1 MKDSI
6 KREQNEFTSY
16 AERENLRTKCKEIK
30 YQQKCVR
37 KLVEE
42 TIDLLR
48 LTGHRKTLI
57 FKAPTGSG
65 KTVMASQLLADLT
78 EELQSRGDSPYQQVA
93 FIWIAPNKLHQQSY
107 FKMKNYFTET
117 RLLKPVMYDEIDQS
131 DGVIKAGEILFVN
144 WESINKEKNVMV
156 RDSEQN
162 ASLYEITRRTQEEAG
177 LPIVV
182 VIDEEHLFWSKSADK
197 SAKVLQKINPKVEIR
212 ISATPKTNSDHK
224 VTIDR
229 QEVVNE
235 EMIKKQVV
243 LNPDITKG
251 YNDENELNIHLIQC
265 ALQKRNLLAE
275 AYKKEG
281 TNINPL
287 LLIQLPN
294 DTSESMSSEDLAIAE
309 QVKTYLREIKDI
321 TTENKKLAVWL
332 SNEKE
337 NLEGLEE
344 PDNMTEV
351 LLFKQA
357 IALGWDCPRAAV
369 LLIFRKLQSNQ
380 FTIQTVGR
388 ILRMPEQKFY
398 KNDLLN
404 VGYVY
409 TDISKDQIQI
419 VAEDMDYLNKDAL
432 QAVRREN
439 LNNVALQ
446 SYYSVY
452 KSSDRNRLGP
462 DFKKELID
470 CFSRNWLVK
479 WQQFS
484 FSFDDDEAQEAEPAQ
499 NVAEQNRRQIER
511 NQHIKFDVLRLGVE
525 VPENIVF
532 QNEVGIIDVEKNK
545 HEFARSAGE
554 VRRIY
559 IDFCR
564 SLLGSFEK
572 AHSTDVLAGYLL
584 QAMEELFELFET
596 DAMKVILYYANKP
609 KFTDIILKALANYER
624 KLQERQRK
632 AKERAFEKYTWEVP
646 AERLYKEST
655 HHVMS
660 KVEEHALLPFIEL
673 NTVSNPERRFS
684 EFLEA
689 NKEYIDWWYKN
700 GDEGKQHY
708 SIPYENSQKEKALFY
723 VDFVIRMKSG
733 QVFLFDTKTENS
745 DSEAPN
751 KHNALIDYMADKG
764 LKGGV
769 IVEKDD
775 VWYYSPLHIDTTSD
789 VRGWDAFIPDQYV

>member
-1 MKDSI
+1 M
-6 KREQNEFTSY
+6 
-16 AERENLRTKCKEIK
+16 KEIK
-30 YQQKCVR
+30 YQQKYVR
-37 KLVEE
+37 ELVDM

-65 KTVMASQLLADLT
+65 KTVMASQMLADLT

-131 DGVIKAGEILFVN
+131 EGVIKAGEILFVN

-197 SAKVLQKINPKVEIR
+197 SAKVLQRINPKVEIR

-224 VTIDR
+224 VTVSR
-229 QEVVNE
+229 EEVVGE

-265 ALQKRNLLAE
+265 ALQKRKLLAE
-275 AYKKEG
+275 AYKREG

-294 DTSESMSSEDLAIAE
+294 DTSESMSSEDLAIAD
-309 QVKTYLREIKDI
+309 QVKTYLREVKDI
-321 TTENKKLAVWL
+321 TTDNKKLAVWL
-332 SNEKE
+332 SGEKE

-344 PDNMTEV
+344 QDNMTEV

-432 QAVRREN
+432 QAIRREN
-439 LNNVALQ
+439 LKNVALQ

-470 CFSRNWLVK
+470 CFGRNWLVK

-484 FSFDDDEAQEAEPAQ
+484 FSFDDEEETQETEPQQ
-499 NVAEQNRRQIER
+499 NVAAQNRKQIEQ

-525 VPENIVF
+525 VPENIIF
-532 QNEVGIIDVEKNK
+532 QNELGIIDVEKNK

-559 IDFCR
+559 IDYCR

-609 KFTDIILKALANYER
+609 KFTDIIQKALANYER
-624 KLQERQRK
+624 KLQERQRQ

-673 NTVSNPERRFS
+673 NTVSTPERRFS
-684 EFLEA
+684 EFLEN
-689 NKEYIDWWYKN
+689 NKAYIDWWYKN

-723 VDFVIRMKSG
+723 VDFVVRMKNG

-751 KHNALIDYMADKG
+751 KHNALIDYMADKN
-764 LKGGV
+764 LLGGV
-769 IVEKDD
+769 IVEKND
-775 VWYYSPLHIDTTSD
+775 VWYYSPLHIDSTED
-789 VRGWDAFIPDQYV
+789 VRGWDTFFPDKYV

>member
-1 MKDSI
+1 M
-6 KREQNEFTSY
+6 
-16 AERENLRTKCKEIK
+16 KEIK
-30 YQQKCVR
+30 YQQKYVR
-37 KLVEE
+37 QLVDM

-65 KTVMASQLLADLT
+65 KTVMASQMLADLT

-131 DGVIKAGEILFVN
+131 EGVIKPGEILFVN
-144 WESINKEKNVMV
+144 WESINKAKNVMV

-162 ASLYEITRRTQEEAG
+162 ASLYEITRRTQEEQG

-212 ISATPKTNSDHK
+212 ISATPKTNADHK
-224 VTIDR
+224 VTVSR
-229 QEVVNE
+229 EEVVKE

-265 ALQKRNLLAE
+265 ALQKRKLLAE
-275 AYKKEG
+275 AYKREG

-294 DTSESMSSEDLAIAE
+294 DTSESMSSDDLAIAD
-309 QVKTYLREIKDI
+309 QVKTYLREIKNI
-321 TTENKKLAVWL
+321 TTDNKKLAVWL
-332 SNEKE
+332 SSEKE
-337 NLEGLEE
+337 NLDGLELA
-344 PDNMTEV
+344 DNMTEV

-432 QAVRREN
+432 QAIRRDN

-446 SYYSVY
+446 SFYSVY

-462 DFKKELID
+462 DFKKVLID

-484 FSFDDDEAQEAEPAQ
+484 FSFDDEETAEPEAQQ
-499 NVAEQNRRQIER
+499 NVADENRKLIEQN
-511 NQHIKFDVLRLGVE
+511 QHVKFDVLRLGVE

-532 QNEVGIIDVEKNK
+532 QNELGIIDVEGRK
-545 HEFARSAGE
+545 HEFAKSAGE

-559 IDFCR
+559 IDYCR

-572 AHSTDVLAGYLL
+572 THSTDVLAGYLL

-609 KFTDIILKALANYER
+609 KFTDIIQKALANYER
-624 KLQERQRK
+624 KLQERQRQ

-655 HHVMS
+655 HHVMP

-673 NTVSNPERRFS
+673 NTVSTPERRFS

-689 NKEYIDWWYKN
+689 NKAFIDWWYKN

-708 SIPYENSQKEKALFY
+708 SVPYNNSQGEKALFY
-723 VDFVIRMKSG
+723 VDFVVRMKNG
-733 QVFLFDTKTENS
+733 QVFLFDTKSENS

-751 KHNALIDYMADKG
+751 KHNGLLEYMNKSENEDKH

-769 IVEKDD
+769 IIEKND
-775 VWYYSPLHIDTTSD
+775 VWYYSSFPIETTSD
-789 VRGWDAFIPDQYV
+789 VTGWDAFFPNEYN

>member
-1 MKDSI
+1 M
-6 KREQNEFTSY
+6 
-16 AERENLRTKCKEIK
+16 KEIK
-30 YQQKCVR
+30 YQQKYVR
-37 KLVEE
+37 QLVDM

-48 LTGHRKTLI
+48 LSGHRKTLI
-57 FKAPTGSG
+57 FKAPTCSG
-65 KTVMASQLLADLT
+65 KTVMASQMLADLT

-131 DGVIKAGEILFVN
+131 EGVIKAGEILFVN

-212 ISATPKTNSDHK
+212 ISATPKSNSDHK
-224 VTIDR
+224 VTVSR
-229 QEVVNE
+229 EEVVKE

-265 ALQKRNLLAE
+265 ALQKRKLLAE
-275 AYKKEG
+275 AYKREG

-294 DTSESMSSEDLAIAE
+294 DTSESMSSEDLAIAD
-309 QVKTYLREIKDI
+309 QVKTYLREIKNI

-332 SNEKE
+332 SGEKE

-344 PDNMTEV
+344 QDNMTEV

-432 QAVRREN
+432 QAIRKEN
-439 LNNVALQ
+439 LQNVALQ

-484 FSFDDDEAQEAEPAQ
+484 FSFDDEEETQEPDNSES
-499 NVAEQNRRQIER
+499 VASQNRKQIEQ

-559 IDFCR
+559 IDYCR
-564 SLLGSFEK
+564 SLLGSEK

-609 KFTDIILKALANYER
+609 KFTDIIQKALANYER
-624 KLQERQRK
+624 KLQERQRQ

-655 HHVMS
+655 HHVMP

-673 NTVSNPERRFS
+673 NTVSTPERRFS
-684 EFLEA
+684 EFLES
-689 NKEYIDWWYKN
+689 NKAYIDWWYKN

-723 VDFVIRMKSG
+723 VDFVVRMKNG

-751 KHNALIDYMADKG
+751 KHNALIDYMADKD
-764 LKGGV
+764 LQGGV
-769 IVEKDD
+769 IVEKND
-775 VWYYSPLHIDTTSD
+775 VWYYSPLHIDSTED
-789 VRGWDAFIPDQYV
+789 VRGWDTFFPDKYV

>member
-1 MKDSI
+1 M
-6 KREQNEFTSY
+6 
-16 AERENLRTKCKEIK
+16 KEIK
-30 YQQKCVR
+30 YQQKYVR
-37 KLVEE
+37 KLVDEI
-42 TIDLLR
+42 IDLLR
-48 LTGHRKTLI
+48 LNGHRRTLI

-65 KTVMASQLLADLT
+65 KTVMASQMLADLT

-131 DGVIKAGEILFVN
+131 EGTIKAGEILFVN

-212 ISATPKTNSDHK
+212 ISATPKSNSDHK
-224 VTIDR
+224 VTISR
-229 QEVVNE
+229 EEVVNE

-265 ALQKRNLLAE
+265 ALEKRRLLAE

-294 DTSESMSSEDLAIAE
+294 DTSESMTSEDAAIAD

-321 TTENKKLAVWL
+321 TTENQKLAVWL
-332 SNEKE
+332 SNEKA
-337 NLEGLEE
+337 NLDGLEA

-432 QAVRREN
+432 QAIRRDN
-439 LNNVALQ
+439 LQNVALQ

-484 FSFDDDEAQEAEPAQ
+484 FSFDDDDTQETEPSQ
-499 NVAEQNRRQIER
+499 NVAEQNRKQIER

-532 QNEVGIIDVEKNK
+532 QNELGIIDVDKNK

-559 IDFCR
+559 IDYCR

-609 KFTDIILKALANYER
+609 KFTEIIQKALNNYVR
-624 KLQERQRK
+624 KLQERQRQ
-632 AKERAFEKYTWEVP
+632 AKERAFEEYTWEVP
-646 AERLYKEST
+646 VERLYKEST
-655 HHVMS
+655 HHVMT
-660 KVEEHALLPFIEL
+660 KVEEHALLPFVEL
-673 NTVSNPERRFS
+673 NTVSTPERRFS
-684 EFLEA
+684 EYLEK
-689 NKEYIDWWYKN
+689 NKDYIDWWYKN

-708 SIPYENSQKEKALFY
+708 SIPYENSQGEKALFY
-723 VDFVIRMKSG
+723 VDFVIRMKNG

-751 KHNALIDYMADKG
+751 KHNALIDYMSDKG
-764 LKGGV
+764 LLGGI
-769 IVEKDD
+769 IVEKND
-775 VWYYSPLHIDTTSD
+775 VWHYSQFPITTTED
-789 VRGWDAFIPDQYV
+789 VTGWDAFFPDQYV